1 MFFRK
6 NRLIIL
12 LLALLFAAMSVI
24 IPYLIFIYDQPETVV
39 PEAPPPPEPKMEF
52 GIAVDTLTLMKG
64 IVRKDQSLSDILSF
78 YKVPGDVIHNLA
90 SISRPVFDVR
100 KMRTGNPYTLMF
112 TREKKPELLYFIY
125 EEDAISYI
133 TFGFRDKLTVKRDS
147 RPVDRITRSASGVI
161 ESSLWNSMVDQGT
174 DPNLAIEMSEVY
186 AWTIDF
192 FGIQEGDYY
201 KVLYEDL
208 VVEGKSIGIG
218 KILAASFNH
227 MGADIYAFRFSYLDQ
242 TGYYDE
248 KAQNLQKAFLKA
260 PLRFKRISSGFSHG
274 RMHPILKIRRPH
286 LGVDYAAD
294 AGTPVQSIGDG
305 TVIDKGWD
313 KKGGG
318 NYIKIRH
325 NATYTTLY
333 MHLQG
338 FARGLSTGS
347 RVRQG
352 EVIGYVGSTGLS
364 TGPHLDFRFFRNG
377 QPIDPLKV
385 ESPPA
390 EPVPA
395 AYLPDYT
402 LLKDSLKTGLDT
414 LVVLG
419 FEDPMK

>member
-1 MFFRK
+1 MGKAFKKNKLLFFF
-6 NRLIIL
+6 
-12 LLALLFAAMSVI
+12 LALLFAATSI
-24 IPYLIFIYDQPETVV
+24 LIPYYYYSRP
-39 PEAPPPPEPKMEF
+39 PEAPPLEPVTVPESRYMF
-52 GIAVDTLTLMKG
+52 GICVDSLEIIQG
-64 IVRKDQSLSDILSF
+64 EVRKNQSLSDILSA
-78 YKVPGDVIHNLA
+78 YGVRGDTIHTLA
-90 SISRPVFDVR
+90 MASRPVFDVR
-100 KMRTGNPYTLMF
+100 RMKTGNPYTLILS
-112 TREKKPELLYFIY
+112 TGYPRKVHYFIY

-133 TFGFRDKLTVKRDS
+133 TYYLHDTIGVKRTD
-147 RPVDRITRSASGVI
+147 RPVERQVRTASGVI
-161 ESSLWNSMVDQGT
+161 KSSLWNAMVQQGT

-192 FGIQEGDYY
+192 FGIQAGDYY
-201 KVLYEDL
+201 KVMYEEL
-208 VVEGKSIGIG
+208 MVEGKSIGLG
-218 KILAASFNH
+218 KILAANFHH
-227 MGADIYAFRFSYLDQ
+227 MDDDVYAFRFSHKSE

-248 KAQNLQKAFLKA
+248 KGENLQKAFLKA

-318 NYIKIRH
+318 NFVRIRH
-325 NATYTTLY
+325 NSAYTTLY

-338 FARGLSTGS
+338 FARGLKVGS

-377 QPIDPLKV
+377 QPVDPLKV

-390 EPVPA
+390 DPVDPA
-395 AYLPDYT
+395 YMAEYT
-402 LLKDSLKTGLDT
+402 ILKDSLKLALDS
-414 LVVLG
+414 LVV
-419 FEDPMK
+419 DR